1 MLIFRLL
8 PVLALILL
16 NSCADSPAKLSD
28 SKESVPPVKAIEV
41 KEKVKQKVQKSSIDP
56 EILYTL
62 LTAELAGQRGQYDI
76 ALDGYMEVAKRTQD
90 PKFSERAVMIAMYV
104 KNSNKTKEA
113 LNLWLRQDPKNL
125 SARKIAALLA
135 LRTGNKS

>member
-16 NSCADSPAKLSD
+16 NSCADSPAKPSD
-28 SKESVPPVKAIEV
+28 FKESVAPVKALEV

-76 ALDGYMEVAKRTQD
+76 A
-90 PKFSERAVMIAMYV
+90 
-104 KNSNKTKEA
+104 
-113 LNLWLRQDPKNL
+113 
-125 SARKIAALLA
+125 
-135 LRTGNKS
+135 